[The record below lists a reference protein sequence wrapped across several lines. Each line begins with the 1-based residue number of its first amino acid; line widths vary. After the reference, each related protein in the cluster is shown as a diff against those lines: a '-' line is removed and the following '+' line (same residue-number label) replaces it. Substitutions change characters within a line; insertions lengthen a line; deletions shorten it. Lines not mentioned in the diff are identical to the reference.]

1 MALRLALSRMAP
13 FASSRLAPQ
22 TFGSTGA
29 WYSAE
34 AAQDDAKTPSP
45 DAETVGWGTTRVEAL
60 LRAKAEDSGAWLWC
74 SSDDWVIDA
83 VRKMTHANVGS
94 LLVFD
99 PSKMHLVRD
108 KNTHQITNA
117 STDAVVGLIT
127 ERDYLT
133 KVVVKGK
140 MSNTTKVAEIMTP
153 ADKLAT
159 VTSQHSV
166 LDVMELMVEKN
177 FRHVPVMDKGN
188 MQGMVSIRDV
198 VHTMLKEHRQ
208 EVDRLNE
215 YIQGT
220 F

>member
-1 MALRLALSRMAP
+1 MLRLAAVRSLAP
-13 FASSRLAPQ
+13 ASRLAPRL
-22 TFGSTGA
+22 FGTSSA
-29 WYSAE
+29 WRSAE
-34 AAQDDAKTPSP
+34 ALQDDGNAPAP
-45 DAETVGWGTTRVEAL
+45 DPETVGWGTTRVEAL
-60 LRAKAEDSGAWLWC
+60 LKAKAEDSGAWLWC
-74 SSDDWVIDA
+74 AADDFVIDA

-108 KNTHQITNA
+108 KDSKHITNA
-117 STDAVVGLIT
+117 SKDAVVGLIT

-140 MSNTTKVAEIMTP
+140 QSSSTKVSEIMTP
-153 ADKLAT
+153 AHKLQT
-159 VTSQHSV
+159 VTPKHSV

-177 FRHVPVMDKGN
+177 FRHVPVMDSGS

-215 YIQGT
+215 YIQGSY
-220 F
+220 